1 MEAEG
6 AGGDCV
12 APEGGCTVG
21 VFLAT
26 VGRSPRQAQ
35 LQATMRTFARGVEC
49 SGDAAVVVEEGVYK
63 PVDVA
68 IVFSEVIS
76 EDVHT
81 HPTVG

>member
-1 MEAEG
+1 
-6 AGGDCV
+6 
-12 APEGGCTVG
+12 
-21 VFLAT
+21 
-26 VGRSPRQAQ
+26 
-35 LQATMRTFARGVEC
+35 MRTFARGVEC